1 MAFCSECGN
10 IVVNKF
16 CPECGA
22 ASEPKGVKDSILYHI
37 GLTIVVF
44 IVTIFISGLVFPKD
58 ELNGTSVSSFNDEKE
73 STYYEKEPTF
83 YENGTTP
90 SSFKDTNS
98 ADCSTRD
105 NNFIINKMKQMNR
118 DVISVQN
125 VGNRN
130 YFVQY
135 VDWSSGTG
143 NSGSIVL
150 DYSNAPCD

>member
-1 MAFCSECGN
+1 MSFCSECGN

-22 ASEPKGVKDSILYHI
+22 ASKPKGVKDSILYHA
-37 GLTIVVF
+37 GLTVVVF
-44 IVTIFISGLVFPKD
+44 IATIFISGLVFPKD
-58 ELNGTSVSSFNDEKE
+58 ELNGTSVSSFNVEKE
-73 STYYEKEPTF
+73 SSYN
-83 YENGTTP
+83 ENGTTP

-125 VGNRN
+125 AGNRK